1 MNSTLNRAR
10 THAPPATRSVLAIC
24 LAATLLAACG
34 GGSSGGDTANA
45 SSTSPPPTAPIGS
58 GTPTVPTLPTTTQT
72 VTPATEAALAVP
84 ATGGVVD
91 YFKQKLIAGGA
102 TTVVTT
108 ATPVGA
114 VPSPA
119 PSATAVSEPVGAGA
133 FAGTTLQERGVD
145 ENDWVKTDGTLLY
158 ALSKAY
164 STNTGTPTAAVLQA
178 QRRLANGQLES
189 VGRVTLPSELT
200 YSGMYLVG
208 SANRLALVGQR
219 FEFSNAIPPVFPPTV
234 PAVTVPSGSVT
245 TAVGSSTVP
254 SGSGTAVTLPAPSIS
269 LMPGPQIARTGID
282 LLATPANGAVT
293 ATLSVISRIRIDGSL
308 VGSRVIGSTLYVVSN
323 WQPDLRKYAIP
334 ANATP
339 AQAQAAVAGLT
350 AAEILPTI
358 TIDGGTAQPLVAEG
372 DCYVQA
378 GNVSLDRQVTTIT
391 AFNLASASLQRSSRC
406 FLGGSQ
412 ALYMSPAA
420 VYLASSRYFNYG
432 GNVALTI
439 APAGSKTDIHKFA
452 LAGQSIDYRGTGEV
466 AGHLGWDADKNAYRM
481 SEHQGD
487 LRVLTFTGAQGWSVV
502 RNGTSTAATPV
513 PAASPATLT
522 VLREASSTTKTLQVV
537 ATLPN
542 AQRPAAIGKPGEQ
555 VYAVQFVGPRA
566 YVVTF
571 KRTDP
576 LYVLDLSNAADPKTI
591 GELEIPGYSD
601 YLYPLGDTLL
611 LGVGKDAND
620 GGVAQGVKVALM
632 DVADPTKPSIRSTVV
647 LGKRGSAS
655 GLDSSSRGINLF
667 QQGDVWRIA
676 LPVRLN
682 ETPVLNGSSNAIGF
696 FDPTT
701 QGLARFEVDTKAK
714 TMVTKPMV
722 TSLTFPATNPYS
734 LTYGQYDLGQ
744 ERSVQI
750 ESFVYYF
757 SGGSFRVNPW

>member
-1 MNSTLNRAR
+1 MNSTFNRAR
-10 THAPPATRSVLAIC
+10 NHAPPATRSVLAIC

-72 VTPATEAALAVP
+72 VTPATEAALAIP

-102 TTVVTT
+102 QAVVTT
-108 ATPVGA
+108 ASPVGA
-114 VPSPA
+114 VASPA
-119 PSATAVSEPVGAGA
+119 PSATAVSEPVGAAA

-145 ENDWVKTDGTLLY
+145 ESDWVKTDGTVLY

-164 STNTGTPTAAVLQA
+164 SSGTGTPTAAVLQA
-178 QRRLANGQLES
+178 QRRLASGQLEP
-189 VGRVTLPSELT
+189 VGRLTLPSELS

-208 SANRLALVGQR
+208 TANRLALVGQR
-219 FEFSNAIPPVFPPTV
+219 FEFSNALPPLFPPTV
-234 PAVTVPSGSVT
+234 PAVTAPSGSVT
-245 TAVGSSTVP
+245 TAPIGP
-254 SGSGTAVTLPAPSIS
+254 GTAVTLPSIG
-269 LMPGPQIARTGID
+269 LPTPQIARTGID
-282 LLATPANGAVT
+282 LLATPAASST
-293 ATLSVISRIRIDGSL
+293 ATLSVTNRIRIDGRL

-339 AQAQAAVAGLT
+339 AQAQATVAGLT

-358 TIDGGTAQPLVAEG
+358 TIDGGTAQPLVTEG

-391 AFNLASASLQRSSRC
+391 AFNLASTGIATLQRSSRC

-439 APAGSKTDIHKFA
+439 APAGSKTDIHKFT

-466 AGHLGWDADKNAYRM
+466 TGHLGWDADKNAYRM

-487 LRVLTFTGAQGWSVV
+487 LRVLTFTGQQGWSVL
-502 RNGTSTAATPV
+502 RSGTATTATPV

-522 VLREASSTTKTLQVV
+522 VLREASSGTKTLQVV

-571 KRTDP
+571 RRTDP

-655 GLDSSSRGINLF
+655 GLDTSSRGINLF

-682 ETPVLNGSSNAIGF
+682 ETPIANATGF
-696 FDPTT
+696 FNPTT
-701 QGLARFEVDTKAK
+701 QGLARFEIDAKAK

-734 LTYGQYDLGQ
+734 LAYGEYDLGQ

-757 SGGSFRVNPW
+757 SGGSFRVSSW

>member
-1 MNSTLNRAR
+1 MNSTFKLMR
-10 THAPPATRSVLAIC
+10 THAPPATRSALAVC
-24 LAATLLAACG
+24 LAALLAACG
-34 GGSSGGDTANA
+34 GGSSGGDSANA
-45 SSTSPPPTAPIGS
+45 SSTSPPATAPIGS
-58 GTPTVPTLPTTTQT
+58 TTPTVPTLQTTTQT
-72 VTPATEAALAVP
+72 VTPATEASLAVP
-84 ATGGVVD
+84 ASGGLVD

-102 TTVVTT
+102 ATVVTT
-108 ATPVGA
+108 AAPVGA
-114 VPSPA
+114 ATSPA
-119 PSATAVSEPVGAGA
+119 PSAAALSEPVGAA
-133 FAGTTLQERGVD
+133 SFAGTTLQERGVD
-145 ENDWVKTDGTLLY
+145 ENDWVKTDGSMLY

-164 STNTGTPTAAVLQA
+164 SSNTGTPTAAVLQA
-178 QRRLANGQLES
+178 QRRLADGQLEP
-189 VGRVTLPSELT
+189 VGRLALPNELT

-208 SANRLALVGQR
+208 SANRVALLGQR
-219 FEFSNAIPPVFPPTV
+219 FEFSNALPPIFPPTIS
-234 PAVTVPSGSVT
+234 AVSAPSGSVT
-245 TAVGSSTVP
+245 SAI
-254 SGSGTAVTLPAPSIS
+254 GSGTAPIGSGPAVTLPTPSVS
-269 LMPGPQIARTGID
+269 LLPGPQIARTGID
-282 LLATPANGAVT
+282 LLATPASGAVT
-293 ATLSVISRIRIDGSL
+293 ATLSVSTRIRIDGSL

-339 AQAQAAVAGLT
+339 ARAQAAVAGLT

-378 GNVSLDRQVTTIT
+378 GNASLDRQVTTIT
-391 AFNLASASLQRSSRC
+391 AFNLASASLQRTSRC

-432 GNVALTI
+432 GNGAQTVALTI

-452 LAGQSIDYRGTGEV
+452 LAGQNIDYRGTGEV

-487 LRVLTFTGAQGWSVV
+487 LRVLTFTGAQGWSVL
-502 RNGTSTAATPV
+502 RNGTSTTATPV

-522 VLREASSTTKTLQVV
+522 VLREAPSASKTLQVV
-537 ATLPN
+537 ASLPN

-555 VYAVQFVGPRA
+555 VYAVQFVGTRA

-571 KRTDP
+571 RRTDP
-576 LYVLDLSNAADPKTI
+576 LYVLDLSNPADPKTI

-601 YLYPLGDTLL
+601 YLYPLGDALL

-632 DVADPTKPSIRSTVV
+632 DVSDPSKPSIRSSLV

-655 GLDSSSRGINLF
+655 GLDASSRGINLF

-676 LPVRLN
+676 MPVRLN
-682 ETPVLNGSSNAIGF
+682 ETPVANVSGF

-714 TMVTKPMV
+714 TMVPKPMV

-757 SGGSFRVNPW
+757 SGGSLRASSW